1 MKLELVRRRFTAA
14 STIGDLSV
22 DGAFEC
28 YVLEDRFR
36 LPWEDK
42 VPTRTCIPC
51 GTYRV
56 VITPSPRFGVEM
68 PLLLDVRGFSGVRI
82 HPGNTPSDTEG
93 CLLPGLERHE
103 DRVLASR
110 EAYVALYAR
119 LAAALAAEE
128 PVTIT
133 ITALFT

>member
-1 MKLELVRRRFTAA
+1 MRLELVRRWFTEA
-14 STIGDLSV
+14 STIGELSV
-22 DGAFEC
+22 DGKHQC
-28 YVLEDRFR
+28 YILEDRFR
-36 LPWEDK
+36 LPWEGK
-42 VPTRTCIPC
+42 VPARTCIPC

-110 EAYVALYAR
+110 EAYIALYAT
-119 LAAALAAEE
+119 LAAALAREE

>member
-1 MKLELVRRRFTAA
+1 MKLELVRRWFTEA
-14 STIGDLSV
+14 STIGELTV
-22 DGAFEC
+22 DGKHQC

-36 LPWEDK
+36 LPWEEK
-42 VPTRTCIPC
+42 VPARTCIPC

-82 HPGNTPSDTEG
+82 HPGNTPADTEG
-93 CLLPGLERHE
+93 CLLPGLEVDA
-103 DRVLASR
+103 DRVLQSR
-110 EAYVALYAR
+110 EAYAR
-119 LAAALAAEE
+119 LFSKFEARASEKHA
-128 PVTIT
+128 IT